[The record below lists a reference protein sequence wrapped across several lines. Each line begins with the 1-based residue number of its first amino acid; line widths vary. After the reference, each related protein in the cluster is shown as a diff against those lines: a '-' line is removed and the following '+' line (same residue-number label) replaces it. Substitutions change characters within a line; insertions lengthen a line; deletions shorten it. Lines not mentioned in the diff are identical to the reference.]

1 MIAKTQGVAQALEAL
16 GRMDNSLERLSA
28 RDDSPARMAEGIG
41 ETLSNAIAELDQSQ
55 KAADAGALKLLAGE
69 PVDLHQ
75 VMLQM
80 EESFISL
87 NLALQVRN
95 RVIEAYQEIQRM
107 QI

>member
-1 MIAKTQGVAQALEAL
+1 MINKTQGIAQALEAM
-16 GRMDNSLERLSA
+16 GRLDNGLERSSS
-28 RDDSPARMAEGIG
+28 RDTSPARMAEGIG
-41 ETLSNAIAELDQSQ
+41 ETLGKAIAELDQSQ

-80 EESFISL
+80 EESFIGL